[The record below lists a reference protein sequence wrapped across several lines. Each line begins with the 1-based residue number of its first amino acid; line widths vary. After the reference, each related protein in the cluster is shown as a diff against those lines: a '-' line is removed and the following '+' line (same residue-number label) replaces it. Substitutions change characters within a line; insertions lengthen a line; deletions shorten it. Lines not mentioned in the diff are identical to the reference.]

1 MEIETLEVFGLVGM
15 LRSIRIPFKKE
26 TRSTIEFSLES
37 LTGRYY
43 ESTTRGFIDNDD
55 ILLLKKLIKSGNEHA
70 KALRLLRVDCEIQ
83 MPLYWWAEMD
93 TYEIGVVNGCS
104 ESTMHT
110 LKKEKLSFEHFINE
124 NISQEQL
131 DIINRTIENE
141 SSIEIIKSVL
151 PSGYLQSRV
160 ISFSYQTLQRIVKQR
175 QNHRLAQW
183 HVFVDWTKT
192 LPLFTE
198 LCLEE

>member
-1 MEIETLEVFGLVGM
+1 MKIETLEVFGLVGM

-37 LTGRYY
+37 STGRYY

-83 MPLYWWAEMD
+83 APIYWWSEMD

-160 ISFSYQTLQRIVKQR
+160 ISFSYQTL
-175 QNHRLAQW
+175 H
-183 HVFVDWTKT
+183 
-192 LPLFTE
+192 
-198 LCLEE
+198 LC